1 MGNQLVYLWHK
12 QYTKIAGTH
21 LKNWLMMTI
30 STIKNFALHS
40 RINGVRGNLH
50 KIRRGEMASP
60 RDVKGFLSSI
70 FQERVQLYYIK
81 RNMPRPLGRGGLNQL
96 RIQVLILAQII
107 FSRSWVQ
114 ALRWPLCSARTCLKF
129 LLFLSFAH
137 YSGPKSFSPSL
148 CLSIK

>member
-81 RNMPRPLGRGGLNQL
+81 RNMPRPLGGGGSISWESKSWFWL
-96 RIQVLILAQII
+96 R
-107 FSRSWVQ
+107 
-114 ALRWPLCSARTCLKF
+114 
-129 LLFLSFAH
+129 
-137 YSGPKSFSPSL
+137 SFSHGPEFKHWDGLCAQRGPAWNSFSSSPLPTTLDLSL
-148 CLSIK
+148 SLPLSVSL